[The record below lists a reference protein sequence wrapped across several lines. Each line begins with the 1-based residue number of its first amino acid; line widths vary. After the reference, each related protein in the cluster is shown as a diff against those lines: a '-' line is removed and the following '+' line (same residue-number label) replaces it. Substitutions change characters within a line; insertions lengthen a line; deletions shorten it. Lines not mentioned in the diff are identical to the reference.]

1 MGVNMRVVA
10 QLLLGFVF
18 LVTPHFAFAILD
30 DGDKMC
36 VPVIPQCGCGKIM
49 GPKGCVAGPNK
60 FMCPCKDTTGGFT
73 TTGMCVSNFN
83 CKGMSTSDGKTLGD
97 LKGIMDLAKGLMDM
111 LKPKEKGG
119 GGGGDSGAGTGLGYN
134 PLANLYPPCNYNDAT
149 KTYSP
154 IPCTKSDGT
163 IVYSATGD
171 SGSYLGD
178 TTGGSSVGDS
188 LLDALNGA
196 FDDEEIVD
204 EEGAD
209 EEEGAGEEG
218 DGEETTDE
226 EEGTGDDPTVP
237 EDDVGTIEPSSKG
250 DIIVGDSGVTVVG
263 SASDGTTEVAG
274 FYGSNARNRLQAQS
288 VAGRICASRPWAEGF
303 FSAILPDNFFDG
315 LCRWAGYQL
324 VQIEPED
331 VSGPREKTFVA
342 PPAEPGTKEPVVDTE
357 VPEVDVWAEP
367 DLVRLG
373 TRTYIFWTSNGVES
387 CQIVGP
393 SFEQNSLSGG
403 ASTVTISDA
412 STFTMT
418 CLTPAGREV
427 TDEVTVQLAL

>member
-1 MGVNMRVVA
+1 MTDRSMVI
-10 QLLLGFVF
+10 
-18 LVTPHFAFAILD
+18 AILSGGIIIAASLFLIPTNSQAVLNE
-30 DGDKMC
+30 GDLECIGIPCPCKMG
-36 VPVIPQCGCGKIM
+36 P
-49 GPKGCVAGPNK
+49 GPKGPCAHPGKGVIG
-60 FMCPCKDTTGGFT
+60 CPCKDVTSGFT
-73 TTGMCVSNFN
+73 TKGICKGVLD

-97 LKGIMDLAKGLMDM
+97 LKGIMDM

-315 LCRWAGYQL
+315 LCRWAGYQI

-331 VSGPREKTFVA
+331 VSGRREKTFVA

-367 DLVRLG
+367 DRVRLG
-373 TRTYIFWTSNGVES
+373 TRTYIFWTSSGVES

-427 TDEVTVQLAL
+427 ADEVTVQLAL